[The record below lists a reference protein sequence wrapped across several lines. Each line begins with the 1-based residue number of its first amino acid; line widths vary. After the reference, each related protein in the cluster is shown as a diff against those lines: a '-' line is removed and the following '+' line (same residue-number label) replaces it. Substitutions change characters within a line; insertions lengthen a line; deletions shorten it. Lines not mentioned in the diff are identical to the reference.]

1 MVSHLLCLLLWSN
14 ICFFQSLKEGQR
26 VEVDAENLLVLGN
39 HLTLY
44 PSDSTIFVKRLIDSA
59 LFHQLGAALMTKS
72 LVVLIVEKKGQV
84 ELLGVEVTVSYWGG
98 AHRRGEIHSCNH
110 G

>member
-1 MVSHLLCLLLWSN
+1 MVNHLLCLLLWSN
-14 ICFFQSLKEGQR
+14 VGLFQSLKEGQW
-26 VEVDAENLLVLGN
+26 VEIDAENLLVLGN

-44 PSDSTIFVKRLIDSA
+44 PFDATIFVERLIDSA
-59 LFHQLGAALMTKS
+59 LLHQLGAALMTKS

-84 ELLGVEVTVSYWGG
+84 ELLRVEVTVIHSG
-98 AHRRGEIHSCNH
+98 ARRRGDVPSCNH